1 MVKKKST
8 FFADFKKFVSR
19 GNVIDMAT
27 GVVIGA
33 SFNKIVTG
41 LVNYVINPFVGIF
54 IKDGD
59 LDSIKTIITPAVVDA
74 EGKVIT
80 PEVAILWGTW
90 LQTILDFLI
99 VAFCLFLILRVVM
112 RTKNMLEA
120 DQIAAKAIADKE
132 LSDMFIR
139 HIIDPFCPAFIYTAK
154 HPEALIAQVG
164 ETPVRMKLHSV
175 WSNYPRQLVTEDAA
189 GNVTLDKENMDR
201 WLALMEECGVDD
213 REELRLDALLGYAE
227 KKADWTA
234 YAGYL
239 DELAKAVD
247 LTDLEL
253 CRRCTP
259 VAKEC
264 KDETIRKETATLLQQ
279 RLDDLNSGKRQPQT
293 RQGNM
298 VLSGNMGKAME
309 MLITNLTTGEI
320 PGTDKK

>member
-132 LSDMFIR
+132 AADKAVA
-139 HIIDPFCPAFIYTAK
+139 DVAAAK
-154 HPEALIAQVG
+154 EA
-164 ETPVRMKLHSV
+164 
-175 WSNYPRQLVTEDAA
+175 
-189 GNVTLDKENMDR
+189 
-201 WLALMEECGVDD
+201 
-213 REELRLDALLGYAE
+213 AE
-227 KKADWTA
+227 KAAAEAAAHQAK
-234 YAGYL
+234 L
-239 DELAKAVD
+239 EESIMMQEKLLAEIRD
-247 LTDLEL
+247 LM
-253 CRRCTP
+253 
-259 VAKEC
+259 KN
-264 KDETIRKETATLLQQ
+264 K
-279 RLDDLNSGKRQPQT
+279 
-293 RQGNM
+293 
-298 VLSGNMGKAME
+298 
-309 MLITNLTTGEI
+309 
-320 PGTDKK
+320 